1 MGLSFHDENSLVE
14 LTSAGNLRFAA
25 DDSNAIPE
33 TGTVNSERERNN
45 DVEIPLGDE
54 SDIQMINR

>member
-1 MGLSFHDENSLVE
+1 ME
-14 LTSAGNLRFAA
+14 LASAGSLRFPA
-25 DDSNAIPE
+25 DDSNAMRE

-54 SDIQMINR
+54 SDIQMVDR

>member
-1 MGLSFHDENSLVE
+1 MGLSFHDESSLVE
-14 LTSAGNLRFAA
+14 LASAGSLRFPA
-25 DDSNAIPE
+25 DDSNAMRE

-54 SDIQMINR
+54 SDIQMVDR